1 MCCHKLVTDAS
12 KILQMTFD
20 EVQHGPGN
28 DYTYHHKI
36 KKFFFQKIIFRIE
49 PLKMRFS

>member
-36 KKFFFQKIIFRIE
+36 KKFFYETSLDPFTAEKRT
-49 PLKMRFS
+49 